1 MPPNIRT
8 TPAPSSYVME
18 APRRGDGAVGG
29 FSQIQLYIGLT
40 LSWIAAA
47 APDWTTSTAENV
59 PPAKSASVAQVFD
72 SADAGSG
79 TDTRNPPTKID
90 PTVRITHSR
99 LPRDE
104 PSWREGESWL
114 RNGAESVARSS
125 LQRPTGPHPG
135 PRTSRFWNGVDMFA
149 AGW

>member
-1 MPPNIRT
+1 M
-8 TPAPSSYVME
+8 APFASSYVM
-18 APRRGDGAVGG
+18 AGPIRADGAEGG
-29 FSQIQLYIGLT
+29 SIRIQLYIGSIR
-40 LSWIAAA
+40 SWIAAA
-47 APDWTTSTAENV
+47 APDWTTSNPDNV

-79 TDTRNPPTKID
+79 TYTRNPPTKID

-104 PSWREGESWL
+104 PPWREGESWL
-114 RNGAESVARSS
+114 RNRGEWVARSP

-135 PRTSRFWNGVDMFA
+135 PRTSRFWNGVDMFV